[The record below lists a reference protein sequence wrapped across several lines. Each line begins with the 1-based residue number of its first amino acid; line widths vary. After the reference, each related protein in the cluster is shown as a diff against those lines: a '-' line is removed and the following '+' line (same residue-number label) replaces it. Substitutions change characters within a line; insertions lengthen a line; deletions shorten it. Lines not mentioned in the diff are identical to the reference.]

1 MTPDET
7 LFLPAPQRKSSFRA
21 KLPVSSSGMNVALC
35 TSRNEKNE
43 SFTKRSSS
51 TLLEMVLS
59 TRFS

>member
-7 LFLPAPQRKSSFRA
+7 LFLRLHDENRIFRA
-21 KLPVSSSGMNVALC
+21 KRRVSSSGMNVALC

-43 SFTKRSSS
+43 SFTKRSPI